1 MLIFYI
7 LALYPNSSKEII
19 IIIPIVYLI
28 NTIHNYSFRNSN
40 VDNGGR
46 ALYKVRKIVNDIN
59 AKFGCIDGF
68 KMMTKNLTIEGI
80 KVIFEKMLKE
90 HNASIVQKNQG
101 MFHKQEHS
109 ILALISR
116 NDSLTNQL
124 LDSLSKDI
132 TDLKESLEFSQNEYD
147 DKLKNMGDKVQKLQ
161 KEIYLMKE
169 EQHVV
174 QTTKPSWAIETDAKL
189 ADLEDRSRQNNLKFE
204 GIK

>member
-7 LALYPNSSKEII
+7 LALYQNSSKEI

-28 NTIHNYSFRNSN
+28 NTIHNYSFRNSK
-40 VDNGGR
+40 VVNGGR
-46 ALYKVRKIVNDIN
+46 VLYKVKKIVNDIN

-68 KMMTKNLTIEGI
+68 KMMTKNLTREGV
-80 KVIFEKMLKE
+80 KVIFEKMLRE
-90 HNASIVQKNQG
+90 HKPSIVQKNQE

-147 DKLKNMGDKVQKLQ
+147 DKLKNMGDKVQNYK
-161 KEIYLMKE
+161 KK
-169 EQHVV
+169 
-174 QTTKPSWAIETDAKL
+174 
-189 ADLEDRSRQNNLKFE
+189 
-204 GIK
+204 